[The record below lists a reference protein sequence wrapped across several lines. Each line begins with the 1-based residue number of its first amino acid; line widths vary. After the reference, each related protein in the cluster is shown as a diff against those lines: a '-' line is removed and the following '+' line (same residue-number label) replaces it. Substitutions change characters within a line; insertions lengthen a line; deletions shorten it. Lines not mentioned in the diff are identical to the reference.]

1 MKGEMGNRR
10 AECAFDFDVQTNH
23 VSEREGREKE
33 ANGNARIDAGQVE
46 VQETYAGRIGVVVKE
61 S

>member
-1 MKGEMGNRR
+1 MGNRR

-46 VQETYAGRIGVVVKE
+46 VLDMDAGRIGVAVKE

>member
-1 MKGEMGNRR
+1 MGNRR